1 MYQCIYFNGSNIHS
15 VKMGAIFQNA
25 KDIYTVAQNP
35 CYERSHGI
43 IETSVPGRTY
53 LYIPINIKSLW

>member
-15 VKMGAIFQNA
+15 VKIGAIFKSA
-25 KDIYTVAQNP
+25 KDIYVVAKNS
-35 CYERSHGI
+35 CYERGDGI

-53 LYIPINIKSLW
+53 LYIPIKI